1 MINWEELKH
10 IHVIKKLDE
19 ILSSWFN
26 TAILISD
33 AHGTIHNHAKG
44 ERPNCKNF
52 LVQLFLQSPEGRE
65 FLETYATKMCAKIAT
80 SEKPFE
86 VVDGPLP
93 NTKAIF
99 AKVKIDSE
107 FLGTV
112 IAWPFLPNELT
123 SSDKD
128 FLKKAAIEHG
138 LNAND
143 VEKAVENLKAVSD
156 ANLYYMHELVH
167 LVAQEIETLHKE
179 ITSREERINA
189 LNKELGVRYR
199 YDNIIGKSKPMQDVY
214 SLLDKIKNSDSTVMI
229 SGENGTG
236 KEMIA
241 RALHYN
247 SPRKDKVFMTINCAA
262 FNENLLDSELFGHIK
277 GAFTGAVKDKKGLF
291 EAADKGTIFLDEIG
305 DMSPTMQ
312 VKLLRVLQEG
322 TILPVGATEPRKV
335 DVRVLTATN
344 KDLKAMIETG
354 EFREDLYYRVNVINV
369 LVPPLRDRK
378 EDIPVLVEHFLAKG
392 CEEKALAPK
401 RLAKRAM
408 EKVFDYG
415 WPGNVRELQ
424 NEMERLL
431 VLSGDESMIN
441 VELLSPRIREFGE
454 HTKVQ
459 GVRVAGKLKDALEE
473 LERTMIKE
481 GLKRTNWNKSRLAK
495 ELGISRA
502 GLIMKVEKYGLDKR
516 KAFAAANAASSRTP
530 VDEVEEDYY
539 EESGDTDEKAG

>member
-19 ILSSWFN
+19 VLSSWFN
-26 TAILISD
+26 TAILIAD
-33 AHGTIHNHAKG
+33 GHGTIHNHVKG
-44 ERPNCKNF
+44 EKPSCNNM
-52 LVQLFLQSPEGRE
+52 LVQLILQSPHGQE
-65 FLETYATKMCAKIAT
+65 FLEAYSTQICGKIA
-80 SEKPFE
+80 SSDKPLE

-99 AKVKIDSE
+99 AKVKIDNE

-112 IAWPFLPNELT
+112 FAWPFLPSELT
-123 SSDKD
+123 SADKEV
-128 FLKKAAIEHG
+128 LKKAAIEKG

-143 VEKAVENLKAVSD
+143 VEKAVEGLKAVD
-156 ANLYYMHELVH
+156 NNNLYYMQELVQ
-167 LVAQEIETLHKE
+167 LVAQEIETLHQE
-179 ITSREERINA
+179 ISSREERINA

-199 YDNIIGKSKPMQDVY
+199 YDNIIGKSKPMQDCY
-214 SLLDKIKNSDSTVMI
+214 TLLDKIKNSDSTVMI

-236 KEMIA
+236 KELIA
-241 RALHYN
+241 RAIHYN
-247 SPRKDKVFMTINCAA
+247 SPRKDKIFLTINCAA
-262 FNENLLDSELFGHIK
+262 FNENLLDSELFGHVK
-277 GAFTGAVKDKKGLF
+277 GAFTGAVKDKKGVF

-305 DMSPTMQ
+305 DMSGTMQ

-322 TILPVGATEPRKV
+322 TILPVGATEARKV
-335 DVRVLTATN
+335 DVRVITATN
-344 KDLKAMIETG
+344 KDLKSMVESG
-354 EFREDLYYRVNVINV
+354 EFREDLYYRINVINV
-369 LVPPLRDRK
+369 HVPCLRDRK
-378 EDIPVLVEHFLAKG
+378 EDIPLLVEHFVAKG
-392 CEEKALAPK
+392 CEEKGLPVK

-431 VLSGDESMIN
+431 VLSGDDQMIA

-473 LERTMIKE
+473 LEKSMIKE

-516 KAFAAANAASSRTP
+516 KAYAAANAAAASSRTP

-539 EESGDTDEKAG
+539 EESGEEKAG